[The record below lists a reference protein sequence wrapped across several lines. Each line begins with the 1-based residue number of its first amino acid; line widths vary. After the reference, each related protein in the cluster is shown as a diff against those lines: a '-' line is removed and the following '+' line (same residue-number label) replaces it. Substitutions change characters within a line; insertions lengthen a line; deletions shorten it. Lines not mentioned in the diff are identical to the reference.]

1 MLRHAQHSSKHRERS
16 RTRPIYTRTGD
27 KGQTGLFS
35 GIRISKASLR
45 IEAIGTV
52 DELNSVIGFAISN
65 IKNQRSN
72 ITKELVEIQRDLFTI
87 GAALANP
94 SQKIDLSK
102 RIREFENLIDKMTKK
117 LPPLFN
123 FILPG
128 GGKAGSSLHLAR
140 TVSRRAER
148 RIVSLSNKEKVAE
161 DVLIYIN
168 RLSDLFLTMSRFIN
182 QKENQKETIWRP

>member
-1 MLRHAQHSSKHRERS
+1 M
-16 RTRPIYTRTGD
+16 PIYTKTGD

-35 GIRISKASLR
+35 GKRVSKASLR

-52 DELNSVIGFAISN
+52 DELNSVLGFTISQLTIN
-65 IKNQRSN
+65 NSQL
-72 ITKELVEIQRDLFTI
+72 TKELIEIQKDLFEI

-94 SQKIDLSK
+94 RQKIDLSK
-102 RIREFENLIDKMTKK
+102 RTKKFENLIDKMTKE

-128 GGKAGSSLHLAR
+128 GGVAGSSLHIAR
-140 TVSRRAER
+140 TITRRAER
-148 RIVSLSNKEKVAE
+148 RIVSLSSKEKVQS
-161 DVLIYIN
+161 DIIVYVN

-182 QKENQKETIWRP
+182 QKENQKETIWRA